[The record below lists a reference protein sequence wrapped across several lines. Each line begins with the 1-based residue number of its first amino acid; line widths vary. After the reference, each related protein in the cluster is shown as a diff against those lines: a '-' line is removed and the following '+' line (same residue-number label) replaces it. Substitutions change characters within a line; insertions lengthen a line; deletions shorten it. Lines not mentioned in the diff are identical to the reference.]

1 MDESGTDVLQPATE
15 RPWEVFMSSR
25 SGHGT
30 TWNPLRESAILG
42 ILCVLLPVVFLGQV
56 IALVYAGGPA

>member
-1 MDESGTDVLQPATE
+1 MGGVHVIRA
-15 RPWEVFMSSR
+15 
-25 SGHGT
+25 GHGT

>member
-1 MDESGTDVLQPATE
+1 MGGVRVNQIRSWNDVESI
-15 RPWEVFMSSR
+15 W
-25 SGHGT
+25 
-30 TWNPLRESAILG
+30 ESAILG